1 MTLWNCS
8 HILHKNRIPILP
20 GLIFRLIRIIF
31 SCDIPPSTKI
41 GKNVVFAH
49 NGLGCVVN
57 EEAEIGDGTKILQ
70 NVSIG
75 GRGTHGVPKIG
86 KNVLIGCGAAIL
98 GGVCIA
104 DNAQIGANAVVLSD
118 IPNNAVAVGIPAK
131 VIKFIKNRND

>member
-1 MTLWNCS
+1 M
-8 HILHKNRIPILP
+8 
-20 GLIFRLIRIIF
+20 
-31 SCDIPPSTKI
+31 
-41 GKNVVFAH
+41 FAH

-86 KNVLIGCGAAIL
+86 KNVPIGCGAAIL